1 MVHLLLH
8 PISLNYRISILVLL
22 HTTLSWAE
30 QSKPCVEEDFLLL
43 FLLKISLFLSFFL
56 LGLKQSIH
64 TFIQCPSCSL
74 STKNDATI
82 KIEDVG
88 ASICWGKPFLT
99 ETRLTI
105 TETYFLK
112 ECLKFSHPALL
123 QLHLKVNRCC
133 MSLVEISEIWRWTLK
148 VAETVRKRSE
158 FRQSKSWCPKIA
170 RSLELLLVP
179 DAWKAHTC
187 RLSLSET

>member
-1 MVHLLLH
+1 MIHIDPFHLA
-8 PISLNYRISILVLL
+8 SYSNWC
-22 HTTLSWAE
+22 TLSGYYE
-30 QSKPCVEEDFLLL
+30 FLVVTTEDLTSW
-43 FLLKISLFLSFFL
+43 IRSSYWIEINPSVTYILSYPVNSF
-56 LGLKQSIH
+56 
-64 TFIQCPSCSL
+64 CPSCSL

-88 ASICWGKPFLT
+88 ASICWGKTFLT

-112 ECLKFSHPALL
+112 ECLKFSHLALL
-123 QLHLKVNRCC
+123 QLHLTVNRCC